1 MASMP
6 LSRHGFGWLMT
17 LYFAYG
23 ANMERAAMRARCPA
37 AAALGPALLRGWR
50 YVIAS
55 GYGSVAPAPGAAV
68 FGVLWRLTPRD
79 LAALNIFESLD
90 SGLYRRVGVTVE
102 TGAQRARALV
112 YVGRHGGRQRP
123 MPGYQERVVAAA
135 AAWRLPRRYVEE
147 LRRLAPGY
155 RGARPAETGEIG

>member
-1 MASMP
+1 
-6 LSRHGFGWLMT
+6 MT

-23 ANMERAAMRARCPA
+23 ANMERAAMRSRCPA
-37 AAALGPALLRGWR
+37 ATALGPARLRGWR

-55 GYGSVAPAPGAAV
+55 GYGSVAPAPGAEV

-79 LAALNIFESLD
+79 LAALNTFESLD
-90 SGLYRRVGVTVE
+90 SGLYRRATLTVYLDDR
-102 TGAQRARALV
+102 RARALV
-112 YVGRHGGRQRP
+112 YVGRPGGRPRP
-123 MPGYQERVVAAA
+123 MPGYQERVIAAA
-135 AAWRLPRRYVEE
+135 TTWQLPPRYIEE

>member
-1 MASMP
+1 
-6 LSRHGFGWLMT
+6 MT

-23 ANMERAAMRARCPA
+23 ANMERAAMRGRCPGA
-37 AAALGPALLRGWR
+37 TALGTAMLRGWR
-50 YVIAS
+50 YVIAD
-55 GYGSVAPAPGAAV
+55 GYGSVAPAPGGRV

-90 SGLYRRVGVTVE
+90 SGLYRRATLTVE
-102 TGAQRARALV
+102 IGGARARALV
-112 YVGRHGGRQRP
+112 YVGRRRGKRRA
-123 MPGYQERVVAAA
+123 MPGYQERLIAAA
-135 AAWRLPRRYVEE
+135 CDWKMPPRYVGE